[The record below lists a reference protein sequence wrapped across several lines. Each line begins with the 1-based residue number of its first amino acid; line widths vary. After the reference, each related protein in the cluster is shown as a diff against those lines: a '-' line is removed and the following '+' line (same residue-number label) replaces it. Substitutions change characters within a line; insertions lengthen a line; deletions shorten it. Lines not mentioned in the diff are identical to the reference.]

1 MLGTYYY
8 NEIFRKTVVAFGTI
22 FNNLDIRHTDSSGNV
37 TSVIKVPLSYAP
49 IQKFLARIEQQA
61 DIGSKNAIT
70 LPRMSFEMTSLNYDP
85 SRKGTVT
92 KQFKAFNKSN
102 KTEVKKVFMPVPYN
116 MGFELNIMTKLN
128 EDALQII
135 EQILPYFQPA
145 YNVSVKLIDE
155 IDERKDIPVVLES
168 ISMRDDY
175 DGDFNKRRVL
185 LYTLQFKVKTYLYG
199 PIPAGKTPGV
209 IKKVQV
215 DYHTEASKKSPRS
228 MRYIGKATATKNYTG
243 TEAGTLAGSIEADTT
258 NIAVSDASLFSEQ
271 SRITINDELMFI
283 DKIIGSNLVVS
294 RGYENTSAVSHIAS
308 TKIFIVDIIDD
319 TLIEPEDDF
328 GFSGSVEMFSDEKV
342 YNPTTG
348 SDIDVEP

>member
-8 NEIFRKTVVAFGTI
+8 NEILRKTVVAFGTV
-22 FNNLDIRHTDSSGNV
+22 FNNFDIRHQDSAGNV
-37 TSVIKVPLSYAP
+37 TSIIKVPLSYAP

-61 DIGSKNAIT
+61 DIESKKGIT
-70 LPRMSFEMTSLNYDP
+70 LPRMSFELTSLTYDP

-92 KQFKAFNKSN
+92 KQFKALNKSN
-102 KTEVKKVFMPVPYN
+102 KKEVKKVFMPVPYN

-128 EDALQII
+128 EDALQIV

-155 IDERKDIPVVLES
+155 IDEVKDIPIVLES
-168 ISMRDDY
+168 IRMRDDY
-175 DGDFNKRRVL
+175 DGDYNKRRVL
-185 LYTLQFKVKTYLYG
+185 LYTLQFNVKTYLYG
-199 PIPAGKTPGV
+199 PIPSGSTPGV

-215 DYHTEASKKSPRS
+215 DYHTDTSKKTPRS

-243 TEAGTLAGSIEADTT
+243 AEAGTLAESIEADTT
-258 NIAVSDASLFSEQ
+258 NISVSDASLFSEQ

-283 DKIIGSNLVVS
+283 NKIISNNLVVS
-294 RGYENTSAVSHIAS
+294 RGHENTSAVSHIAS
-308 TKIFIVDIIDD
+308 TKIFIVDTPDD
-319 TLIEPEDDF
+319 NLIEPEDDF

-342 YNPTTG
+342 YNPTSG
-348 SDIDVEP
+348 LDIEP

>member
-22 FNNLDIRHTDSSGNV
+22 FNNIDVRHKDSSDNI
-37 TSVIKVPLSYAP
+37 TSVIKVPLAYSP

-61 DIGSKNAIT
+61 DIESKKGIT
-70 LPRMSFEMTSLNYDP
+70 LPRMSFELNSLTYDP

-92 KQFKAFNKSN
+92 KQFKAYNKSN
-102 KTEVKKVFMPVPYN
+102 KKEVKKIFMPVPYN

-155 IDERKDIPVVLES
+155 INEIKDIPVVLES
-168 ISMRDDY
+168 IRMRDDY

-185 LYTLQFKVKTYLYG
+185 LYTLQFNVKTYLYG
-199 PIPAGKTPGV
+199 PIPSGSTPGV

-215 DYHTEASKKSPRS
+215 DYHVDTAKKTPRGV
-228 MRYIGKATATKNYTG
+228 RYIGTPTATKNYIG
-243 TEAGTLAGSIEADTT
+243 TQITTLSESIESDTT
-258 NIAVSDASLFSEQ
+258 LIKVADASELTSQ
-271 SRITINDELMFI
+271 SKITINDELI
-283 DKIIGSNLVVS
+283 YINSINGNNLIVT
-294 RGYENTSAVSHIAS
+294 RGYENTAKVGHIAS
-308 TKIFIVDIIDD
+308 TAIFLIDSQD
-319 TLIEPEDDF
+319 DELIESGDDF
-328 GFSGSVEMFSDEKV
+328 GFDGNTEFFSDEKI
-342 YNPTTG
+342 YNPTSGT
-348 SDIDVEP
+348 DINSQ